1 MARWAKPDFTIIYKL
16 SWNQLSEHFL
26 TTAESW
32 WIFLYKIL
40 FGLLYLIWSIG
51 QWCYRGWRP
60 QGSEKNRKSKL
71 FAPTS
76 SSDLK
81 ILYNWIIKLHSSKY
95 RNIFSQPTT
104 NESKGKKWFRFFLII
119 CEFSPIV
126 KIIKKNLFFYS
137 SWITRKFCSRY
148 EIYEEIE
155 CNEKYPLNPEISLS
169 RNAFSQ
175 LEPHKLAR
183 PDLQH
188 NLFSQG
194 ISVRSHKYK

>member
-119 CEFSPIV
+119 CEFSPRV
-126 KIIKKNLFFYS
+126 KIIKKKPILLFQLNHKEVLLTIWNIWGNWMQWKIS
-137 SWITRKFCSRY
+137 SKSGNIFVEKCFQSVGASQIGQTRPST
-148 EIYEEIE
+148 
-155 CNEKYPLNPEISLS
+155 
-169 RNAFSQ
+169 
-175 LEPHKLAR
+175 
-183 PDLQH
+183 
-188 NLFSQG
+188 
-194 ISVRSHKYK
+194 

>member
-104 NESKGKKWFRFFLII
+104 NESKGKKWFRFLNNLLI
-119 CEFSPIV
+119 FPHGQNH
-126 KIIKKNLFFYS
+126 KKHYS
-137 SWITRKFCSRY
+137 FIPA
-148 EIYEEIE
+148 E
-155 CNEKYPLNPEISLS
+155 
-169 RNAFSQ
+169 
-175 LEPHKLAR
+175 
-183 PDLQH
+183 
-188 NLFSQG
+188 SQG
-194 ISVRSHKYK
+194 SFAHDMKYMRKLNAMKNIL